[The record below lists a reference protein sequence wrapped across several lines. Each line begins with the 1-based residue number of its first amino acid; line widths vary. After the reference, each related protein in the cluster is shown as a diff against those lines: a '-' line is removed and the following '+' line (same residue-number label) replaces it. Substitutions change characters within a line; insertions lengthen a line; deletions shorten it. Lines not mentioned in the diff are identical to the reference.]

1 MQTASNRQSSLLNAI
16 NRLAEKILRLC
27 DRVEALPG
35 KRPELLALL
44 IYGAAHLV
52 MAVFH
57 EPWYDE
63 AVAWQIARCASVRDI
78 LLEIPHYEGHPPLWH
93 LILLPFAKLG
103 APYELSLSLVS
114 LVFAGSAVGLILWR
128 SPFPRIVRLLLPF
141 TYFFFYQYGVISR
154 PYCVMMLAFVL
165 LAMSYGTRNEKPGRY
180 TLCLM
185 LLCLTSA
192 YGIVI
197 AGGLAMAWVWEIWN
211 RQNIGKFFR
220 TFPQDKRI
228 WWLAALLML
237 ALLLIAEIMPRED
250 TFAARLVTETEDR
263 NNLFV
268 RLVYLLLAG
277 VPDVMLTSIYCDYVL
292 LQDTRMSYISL
303 MVCCYV
309 GFIMLAGIAYLGRKK
324 CTSETFF
331 VPFVLFSCFSALV
344 YMSPHHIGAVLLL
357 LMFWVWVSLKCPGKD
372 IKINSFLKQNGKDL
386 MSILVVLGAASMAA
400 SLMWSF
406 YASAWDIQKDY
417 AAGRSVSAFIKE
429 NDLDEYK
436 IMGAWAIAYDE
447 EDPSIVESMNTN
459 SIAYADNIAPY
470 FEHNILYNYMHG
482 EDSKNYSSHKLPSEE
497 EVNRALAVWKEKG
510 YPDILYMEPAIDLI
524 WDCSEL
530 SYLDYTMVYCESVQR
545 IWKTNVEYDYVTLHV
560 RNDLLDETGLQP
572 VQWPRFD

>member
-197 AGGLAMAWVWEIWN
+197 AGGLAMVWVWEIWN

-250 TFAARLVTETEDR
+250 TFATNLIIDEDEKNSFLIRLIYT
-263 NNLFV
+263 
-268 RLVYLLLAG
+268 LLACI
-277 VPDVMLTSIYCDYVL
+277 PDTMLTSVYCDYTVL
-292 LQDTRMSYISL
+292 ASADIVTISL
-303 MVCCYV
+303 FFCSYV
-309 GFIMLAGIAYLGRKK
+309 GILVLSVILYVGKRK
-324 CTSETFF
+324 CTVGIFF
-331 VPFVLFSCFSALV
+331 VPFFVFSVFSALA
-344 YMSPHHIGAVLLL
+344 YMSPHHIGIVFMLIV
-357 LMFWVWVSLKCPGKD
+357 FWLWVSWEKQVTDRPKDDFIIKNRMILKN
-372 IKINSFLKQNGKDL
+372 I
-386 MSILVVLGAASMAA
+386 VVLFC
-400 SLMWSF
+400 SLSLLISLVWS
-406 YASAWDIQKDY
+406 AGSSVLDICLDY
-417 AAGRSVSAFIKE
+417 APGRNVSKFIKE
-429 NDLDEYK
+429 HSLDDYR
-436 IMGAWAIAYDE
+436 IMVGWQVMENSTAEIN
-447 EDPSIVESMNTN
+447 MNTWYC
-459 SIAYADNIAPY
+459 SYADNIAPY
-470 FEHNILYNYMHG
+470 FSHNILYNFMDG
-482 EDSKNYSSHKLPSEE
+482 DDTRNFTSHKVPTKQDNDQNLQK
-497 EVNRALAVWKEKG
+497 WKEQP
-510 YPDILYMEPAIDLI
+510 YPDVLFMEPEINMI
-524 WDCSEL
+524 WDYQEL
-530 SYLDYTMVYCESVQR
+530 SYLDYTMIYCEAAGR
-545 IWKTNVEYDYVTLHV
+545 IWKLIPEQMFVTLHIK
-560 RNDLLDETGLQP
+560 NDLIDELGLQP
-572 VQWPRFD
+572 VQYPVFS